1 MKHPTLQ
8 FCVWLAL
15 FAFACRV
22 CADIVTL
29 KSGEKIE
36 GKILNETAT
45 EITIEF
51 KVSAS
56 ISDQRTVP
64 KSDIASVEKP
74 KPDEVLYQTLK
85 NLKPGP
91 NSFRPDAYDTIVA
104 QLKAFTETY

>member
-1 MKHPTLQ
+1 MKHPTLRL
-8 FCVWLAL
+8 CLWLAL
-15 FAFACRV
+15 CAFACRA

-36 GKILNETAT
+36 GKILNETDKD
-45 EITIEF
+45 ITIEY

-64 KSDIASVEKP
+64 RSDIASVEKP
-74 KPDEVLYQTLK
+74 KPDEVLYEAVK

-104 QLKAFTETY
+104 QLKAF